1 MSELPI
7 SPERLSELA
16 EVINDWL
23 DNQLSTKSLVQSVE
37 HNKNESRW
45 YVRISGEDKDNSMV
59 LFTLGQRTLHF
70 ETYFMPSP
78 EENSQEVFQYLLR
91 KNSKLYGVSFAV
103 GSEEAIYLSGQINS
117 EIISSD
123 TLDWVLGTI
132 YKAVEECFKP
142 VLRIGFASRFKNKL
156 DCLRS

>member
-1 MSELPI
+1 MSALPT
-7 SPERLSELA
+7 SPEKLSELT
-16 EVINDWL
+16 EVISEWL
-23 DNQLSTKSLVQSVE
+23 DSQLSSKTLVQSVE

-78 EENSQEVFQYLLR
+78 EENRQDVFQYLLR
-91 KNSKLYGVSFAV
+91 KNSKLYGVSFGV
-103 GSEEAIYLSGQINS
+103 GSEEAVYLSGQINS
-117 EIISSD
+117 EVISSD

-132 YKAVEECFKP
+132 YKAVEECFQP
-142 VLRIGFASRFKNKL
+142 ALRLGFASRFKNNL
-156 DCLRS
+156 TD

>member
-1 MSELPI
+1 MSALPT
-7 SPERLSELA
+7 SPEKLSELT
-16 EVINDWL
+16 EVISEWL
-23 DNQLSTKSLVQSVE
+23 DSQLSSKTLVQSVE

-78 EENSQEVFQYLLR
+78 EENRQDVFQYLLR
-91 KNSKLYGVSFAV
+91 KNSKLYGVSFGV
-103 GSEEAIYLSGQINS
+103 GNEEAVYLSGQINS
-117 EIISSD
+117 EVISSD

-142 VLRIGFASRFKNKL
+142 ALRLGFASRFKNNL
-156 DCLRS
+156 TD

>member
-1 MSELPI
+1 MPELPI
-7 SPERLSELA
+7 SPERLFELT
-16 EVINDWL
+16 EVISEWL
-23 DNQLSTKSLVQSVE
+23 DNQLSNKSLVQSVE

-78 EENSQEVFQYLLR
+78 EENRQDVFQYLLR
-91 KNSKLYGVSFAV
+91 KNSKLYGVSFGV
-103 GSEEAIYLSGQINS
+103 GGEEAVYLSGQINS
-117 EIISSD
+117 EVISSD

-142 VLRIGFASRFKNKL
+142 ALRLGFASRFKNNL
-156 DCLRS
+156 TD

>member
-1 MSELPI
+1 MSALPT
-7 SPERLSELA
+7 SPEKLSELT
-16 EVINDWL
+16 EVISEWL
-23 DNQLSTKSLVQSVE
+23 DSQLSSKTLVQSVE

-78 EENSQEVFQYLLR
+78 EENKQDVFQYLLR
-91 KNSKLYGVSFAV
+91 KNLKLYGASFGV

-142 VLRIGFASRFKNKL
+142 ALSLGFASRFKNKL
-156 DCLRS
+156 ND

>member
-7 SPERLSELA
+7 SPERLSELT
-16 EVINDWL
+16 EVISVWL
-23 DNQLSTKSLVQSVE
+23 DNQLGSKTLVQSVE

-78 EENSQEVFQYLLR
+78 EENQQDVFQYLLR
-91 KNSKLYGVSFAV
+91 KNSKLYGVSFGV
-103 GSEEAIYLSGQINS
+103 GSEEAVYLSGQINS
-117 EIISSD
+117 EVISSD

-142 VLRIGFASRFKNKL
+142 ALRLGFTSRFKNNL
-156 DCLRS
+156 TD

>member
-1 MSELPI
+1 MSALPT
-7 SPERLSELA
+7 SPEKLSELT
-16 EVINDWL
+16 EVISEWL
-23 DNQLSTKSLVQSVE
+23 DNQLSSKTLVQSVE

-78 EENSQEVFQYLLR
+78 EENRQDVFQYLLR
-91 KNSKLYGVSFAV
+91 KNSKLYGVSFGV
-103 GSEEAIYLSGQINS
+103 GNEEAVYLSGQINS
-117 EIISSD
+117 EVISSD

-142 VLRIGFASRFKNKL
+142 ALRLGFASRFKNNL
-156 DCLRS
+156 TD

>member
-7 SPERLSELA
+7 SPERLSELT
-16 EVINDWL
+16 EVISGWL
-23 DNQLSTKSLVQSVE
+23 DNQLSSKTLVQSVE

-78 EENSQEVFQYLLR
+78 EENRQDVFQYLLR
-91 KNSKLYGVSFAV
+91 KNSKLYGVSFGV
-103 GSEEAIYLSGQINS
+103 GNEEAVYLSGQINS
-117 EIISSD
+117 EVISSD

-132 YKAVEECFKP
+132 YKTVEECFKP
-142 VLRIGFASRFKNKL
+142 ALRLGFVSRFKNNL
-156 DCLRS
+156 TD

>member
-1 MSELPI
+1 MSALPT
-7 SPERLSELA
+7 SPEKLSELT
-16 EVINDWL
+16 EVISEWL
-23 DNQLSTKSLVQSVE
+23 DSQLSSKTLVQSVE

-59 LFTLGQRTLHF
+59 LFTLGQLTLHF

-78 EENSQEVFQYLLR
+78 EENRQDVFQYLLR
-91 KNSKLYGVSFAV
+91 KNSKLYGVSFGV
-103 GSEEAIYLSGQINS
+103 GGEEAVYLSGQINS
-117 EIISSD
+117 EVISSD

-142 VLRIGFASRFKNKL
+142 ALRLGFASRFKNNL
-156 DCLRS
+156 TD

>member
-7 SPERLSELA
+7 SPERLSELT
-16 EVINDWL
+16 EVISGWL
-23 DNQLSTKSLVQSVE
+23 DNQLSSKTLVQSVE
-37 HNKNESRW
+37 HNHNESRW

-78 EENSQEVFQYLLR
+78 EENRQDVFQYLLR
-91 KNSKLYGVSFAV
+91 KNSKLYGVSFGV
-103 GSEEAIYLSGQINS
+103 GNEEAVYLSGQINS
-117 EIISSD
+117 EVINSD

-142 VLRIGFASRFKNKL
+142 ALRLGFASRFKNNL
-156 DCLRS
+156 ND

>member
-7 SPERLSELA
+7 SPERLSELT
-16 EVINDWL
+16 EVISGWL
-23 DNQLSTKSLVQSVE
+23 DNQLSSKTLVQSVE

-78 EENSQEVFQYLLR
+78 EENRQDVFQYLLR
-91 KNSKLYGVSFAV
+91 KNSKLYGVSFGV
-103 GSEEAIYLSGQINS
+103 GGEEAVYLSGQINS
-117 EIISSD
+117 EVISSD

-132 YKAVEECFKP
+132 YKTVEECFKP
-142 VLRIGFASRFKNKL
+142 ALRLGFASRFKYNL
-156 DCLRS
+156 TD

>member
-7 SPERLSELA
+7 SPERLSELT
-16 EVINDWL
+16 EVISGWL
-23 DNQLSTKSLVQSVE
+23 DNQLSSKTLVQSVE

-45 YVRISGEDKDNSMV
+45 YVRISGEDKDNSMIV
-59 LFTLGQRTLHF
+59 FTLGQRTFHF

-78 EENSQEVFQYLLR
+78 EENRQDVFQYLLR
-91 KNSKLYGVSFAV
+91 KNSKLYGVSFGV
-103 GSEEAIYLSGQINS
+103 GNEEAVYLSGQINS
-117 EIISSD
+117 EVISSD

-142 VLRIGFASRFKNKL
+142 ALRLGFASRFKNNL
-156 DCLRS
+156 TD

>member
-1 MSELPI
+1 MSALPT
-7 SPERLSELA
+7 SPEKLSELT
-16 EVINDWL
+16 EVISEWL
-23 DNQLSTKSLVQSVE
+23 DSQLSSKTLVQSVE

-78 EENSQEVFQYLLR
+78 EENRQDVFQYLLR
-91 KNSKLYGVSFAV
+91 KNSKLYGVSFGV
-103 GSEEAIYLSGQINS
+103 GNEEAVYLSGQINS
-117 EIISSD
+117 EAISSD

-142 VLRIGFASRFKNKL
+142 ALRLGFASRFKNNL
-156 DCLRS
+156 TD

>member
-7 SPERLSELA
+7 SPERLSELT
-16 EVINDWL
+16 EVISGWL
-23 DNQLSTKSLVQSVE
+23 DNQLSSKTLVQSVE

-78 EENSQEVFQYLLR
+78 EESRQDVFQYLLR
-91 KNSKLYGVSFAV
+91 KNSKLYGVSFGV
-103 GSEEAIYLSGQINS
+103 GNEEAVYLSGQINS
-117 EIISSD
+117 EVISSD

-132 YKAVEECFKP
+132 YKTVEECFKP
-142 VLRIGFASRFKNKL
+142 ALRLGFASRFKNNL
-156 DCLRS
+156 TD

>member
-1 MSELPI
+1 MSALPT
-7 SPERLSELA
+7 SPEKLSELA
-16 EVINDWL
+16 EVISEWL
-23 DNQLSTKSLVQSVE
+23 DNQLSSKTLVQSVE
-37 HNKNESRW
+37 HNQNESRW

-78 EENSQEVFQYLLR
+78 EENRQDVFQYLLR
-91 KNSKLYGVSFAV
+91 KNSKLYGVSFGV
-103 GSEEAIYLSGQINS
+103 GNEEAVYLSGQINS
-117 EIISSD
+117 EVISSD

-142 VLRIGFASRFKNKL
+142 ALRLGFASRFKNNL
-156 DCLRS
+156 TD

>member
-1 MSELPI
+1 MSALPT
-7 SPERLSELA
+7 SPEKLSELT
-16 EVINDWL
+16 EVISEWL
-23 DNQLSTKSLVQSVE
+23 DNQLSSKTLVQSVE
-37 HNKNESRW
+37 HNQNESRW

-78 EENSQEVFQYLLR
+78 EENRQDVFQYLLR
-91 KNSKLYGVSFAV
+91 KNSKLYGVSFGV
-103 GSEEAIYLSGQINS
+103 GNEEAVYLSGQINS
-117 EIISSD
+117 EVISSD

-142 VLRIGFASRFKNKL
+142 ALRLGFASRFKNNL
-156 DCLRS
+156 TD

>member
-7 SPERLSELA
+7 SPERLSELT
-16 EVINDWL
+16 EVISEWL
-23 DNQLSTKSLVQSVE
+23 DNQLSSKTLVQSVE

-78 EENSQEVFQYLLR
+78 EENRQDVFQYLLR
-91 KNSKLYGVSFAV
+91 KNSKLYGVSFGV
-103 GSEEAIYLSGQINS
+103 GGEEAVYLSGQINS
-117 EIISSD
+117 EVISSD

-142 VLRIGFASRFKNKL
+142 ALRLGFASRFKNNL
-156 DCLRS
+156 TD

>member
-7 SPERLSELA
+7 SPERLSELT
-16 EVINDWL
+16 EVISGWL
-23 DNQLSTKSLVQSVE
+23 DNQLSSKTLVQSVE
-37 HNKNESRW
+37 HNHNESRW

-78 EENSQEVFQYLLR
+78 EENRQDVFQYLLR
-91 KNSKLYGVSFAV
+91 KNSKLYGVSFGV
-103 GSEEAIYLSGQINS
+103 GNEEAVYLSGQINS
-117 EIISSD
+117 EVINSD

-142 VLRIGFASRFKNKL
+142 ALRLGFASRFKNNL
-156 DCLRS
+156 TD

>member
-7 SPERLSELA
+7 SPERLSELT
-16 EVINDWL
+16 EVISGWL
-23 DNQLSTKSLVQSVE
+23 DNQLSSKTLVQSVE
-37 HNKNESRW
+37 HNHNESRW

-78 EENSQEVFQYLLR
+78 EENRQDVFQYLLR
-91 KNSKLYGVSFAV
+91 KNSKLYGVSFGV
-103 GSEEAIYLSGQINS
+103 GNEEAVYLSGQINS
-117 EIISSD
+117 EVINSD

-142 VLRIGFASRFKNKL
+142 ALRLGFASRFKSNL
-156 DCLRS
+156 TD

>member
-7 SPERLSELA
+7 SPEGLSELA
-16 EVINDWL
+16 EVISGWL
-23 DNQLSTKSLVQSVE
+23 DNQLSSKTLVQSVE

-78 EENSQEVFQYLLR
+78 EENRQDVFQYLLR
-91 KNSKLYGVSFAV
+91 KNSKLYGVSFGV
-103 GSEEAIYLSGQINS
+103 GSEEAVYLSGQINS
-117 EIISSD
+117 EVISSD

-142 VLRIGFASRFKNKL
+142 ALRLGFASRFKNNFT
-156 DCLRS
+156 D

>member
-7 SPERLSELA
+7 SPERLSELT
-16 EVINDWL
+16 EVISGWL
-23 DNQLSTKSLVQSVE
+23 DNQLSSKTLVQSVE
-37 HNKNESRW
+37 HNHNESRW

-59 LFTLGQRTLHF
+59 LFRLGQRTLHF

-78 EENSQEVFQYLLR
+78 EENRQDVFQYLLR
-91 KNSKLYGVSFAV
+91 KNSKLYGVSFGV
-103 GSEEAIYLSGQINS
+103 GNEEAVYLSGQINS
-117 EIISSD
+117 EVINSD

-142 VLRIGFASRFKNKL
+142 ALRLGFASRFKNNL
-156 DCLRS
+156 TD

>member
-7 SPERLSELA
+7 SPERLSELT
-16 EVINDWL
+16 EVISEWL
-23 DNQLSTKSLVQSVE
+23 DNQLSSKTLVQSVE

-78 EENSQEVFQYLLR
+78 EENRQDVFQYLLR
-91 KNSKLYGVSFAV
+91 KNSKLYGVSFGV
-103 GSEEAIYLSGQINS
+103 GSEEAVYLSGQINS
-117 EIISSD
+117 EVISSD

-132 YKAVEECFKP
+132 YKAGEECFKP
-142 VLRIGFASRFKNKL
+142 ALRLGFASRFKNNL
-156 DCLRS
+156 AD

>member
-7 SPERLSELA
+7 SPERLSELT
-16 EVINDWL
+16 EVISGWL
-23 DNQLSTKSLVQSVE
+23 DNQLSSKTLVQSVE

-78 EENSQEVFQYLLR
+78 EENRQDVFQYLLR
-91 KNSKLYGVSFAV
+91 KNSKLYGVSFGV
-103 GSEEAIYLSGQINS
+103 GNEEAVYLSGQINS
-117 EIISSD
+117 EVINSD

-142 VLRIGFASRFKNKL
+142 ALRLGFASRFKSNL
-156 DCLRS
+156 TD

>member
-1 MSELPI
+1 MSALPT
-7 SPERLSELA
+7 SPEKLSELT
-16 EVINDWL
+16 EVISEWL
-23 DNQLSTKSLVQSVE
+23 DSQLSSKTLVQSVE

-78 EENSQEVFQYLLR
+78 EENRQDVFQYLLR
-91 KNSKLYGVSFAV
+91 KNSKLYGVSFGV
-103 GSEEAIYLSGQINS
+103 GNEEAVYLSGQIDS
-117 EIISSD
+117 EVISSD

-142 VLRIGFASRFKNKL
+142 ALRLGFASRFKNNL
-156 DCLRS
+156 TD

>member
-7 SPERLSELA
+7 SPERLSELT
-16 EVINDWL
+16 EVISGWL
-23 DNQLSTKSLVQSVE
+23 DNQLSSKTLVQSVE
-37 HNKNESRW
+37 HNHNESRW

-78 EENSQEVFQYLLR
+78 EENRQDVFQYLLR
-91 KNSKLYGVSFAV
+91 KNSKLYGVSFGV
-103 GSEEAIYLSGQINS
+103 GSEEAVYLSGQINS
-117 EIISSD
+117 EVINSD

-132 YKAVEECFKP
+132 YKTVEECFKP
-142 VLRIGFASRFKNKL
+142 ALRLGFESRFKNNL
-156 DCLRS
+156 TD

>member
-7 SPERLSELA
+7 SPERLSELT
-16 EVINDWL
+16 EVISGWL
-23 DNQLSTKSLVQSVE
+23 DNQLSSKTLVQSVE

-78 EENSQEVFQYLLR
+78 EENRQDVFQYLLR
-91 KNSKLYGVSFAV
+91 KNSKLYGVSFGV
-103 GSEEAIYLSGQINS
+103 GNEEAVYLSGQINS
-117 EIISSD
+117 EVISSD

-132 YKAVEECFKP
+132 YKTVEECFKP
-142 VLRIGFASRFKNKL
+142 ALRLGFESRFKNNL
-156 DCLRS
+156 TD

>member
-7 SPERLSELA
+7 SPERLSELT
-16 EVINDWL
+16 EVISVWL
-23 DNQLSTKSLVQSVE
+23 DNQLSSKTLVQSVE

-78 EENSQEVFQYLLR
+78 EENQQDVFQYLLR
-91 KNSKLYGVSFAV
+91 KNSKLYGVSFGV

-117 EIISSD
+117 KVISSD

-142 VLRIGFASRFKNKL
+142 ALRLGFTSRFKNHL
-156 DCLRS
+156 TD

>member
-7 SPERLSELA
+7 SPERLSELT
-16 EVINDWL
+16 EVISGWL
-23 DNQLSTKSLVQSVE
+23 DNQLSSKTLVQSVE

-78 EENSQEVFQYLLR
+78 EENRQDVFQYLLR
-91 KNSKLYGVSFAV
+91 KNSKLYGVSFGV
-103 GSEEAIYLSGQINS
+103 GGEEAVYLSGQINS
-117 EIISSD
+117 EVISSD

-142 VLRIGFASRFKNKL
+142 ALRLGFASSFKNNL
-156 DCLRS
+156 AD

>member
-7 SPERLSELA
+7 SPERLSELT
-16 EVINDWL
+16 EVISGWL
-23 DNQLSTKSLVQSVE
+23 DNQLSSKTLVQSVE
-37 HNKNESRW
+37 HNHNESRW

-78 EENSQEVFQYLLR
+78 EENRQDVFQYLLR
-91 KNSKLYGVSFAV
+91 KNSKLYGVSFGV
-103 GSEEAIYLSGQINS
+103 GNEEAVYLSGQINS
-117 EIISSD
+117 EVINSD

-142 VLRIGFASRFKNKL
+142 ALRLGFARRFKNNL
-156 DCLRS
+156 TD

>member
-1 MSELPI
+1 MSALPT
-7 SPERLSELA
+7 SPEKLSELT
-16 EVINDWL
+16 EVISEWL
-23 DNQLSTKSLVQSVE
+23 DNQLSSKTLVQSVE
-37 HNKNESRW
+37 HNQNESRW

-78 EENSQEVFQYLLR
+78 EENRQDVFQYLLR
-91 KNSKLYGVSFAV
+91 KNSKLYGVSFGV
-103 GSEEAIYLSGQINS
+103 GNEEAIYLSGQINS
-117 EIISSD
+117 EVISSD

-142 VLRIGFASRFKNKL
+142 ALRLGFASRFKNNL
-156 DCLRS
+156 TD

>member
-7 SPERLSELA
+7 SPERLSELT
-16 EVINDWL
+16 EVISGWL
-23 DNQLSTKSLVQSVE
+23 DNQLSSKTLVQSVE
-37 HNKNESRW
+37 HNQNESRW

-78 EENSQEVFQYLLR
+78 EENRQDVFQYLLR
-91 KNSKLYGVSFAV
+91 KNSKLYGVSFGV
-103 GSEEAIYLSGQINS
+103 GNEEAVYLSGQINS
-117 EIISSD
+117 EVISSD

-142 VLRIGFASRFKNKL
+142 ALRLGFASRFKNNL
-156 DCLRS
+156 TD

>member
-1 MSELPI
+1 MSALPT
-7 SPERLSELA
+7 SPEKLSELT
-16 EVINDWL
+16 EVISEWL
-23 DNQLSTKSLVQSVE
+23 DSQLSSKTLVQSVE

-78 EENSQEVFQYLLR
+78 EENRQDVFQYLLR
-91 KNSKLYGVSFAV
+91 KNSKLYGVSFGV
-103 GSEEAIYLSGQINS
+103 GNEEAVYLSGQINS
-117 EIISSD
+117 EVIGSD

-142 VLRIGFASRFKNKL
+142 ALRLGFASRFKNNL
-156 DCLRS
+156 TD

>member
-1 MSELPI
+1 MSALPT
-7 SPERLSELA
+7 SPEKLSELT
-16 EVINDWL
+16 EVISEWL
-23 DNQLSTKSLVQSVE
+23 DNQLSSKTLVQSVE

-78 EENSQEVFQYLLR
+78 EENRQDVFQYLLR
-91 KNSKLYGVSFAV
+91 KNSKLYGVSFGV
-103 GSEEAIYLSGQINS
+103 GSEEAVYLSGQINS
-117 EIISSD
+117 EVISSD

-142 VLRIGFASRFKNKL
+142 ALRLGFASRFKSNL
-156 DCLRS
+156 TD

>member
-1 MSELPI
+1 MSALPT
-7 SPERLSELA
+7 SPEKLSELT
-16 EVINDWL
+16 EVISGWL
-23 DNQLSTKSLVQSVE
+23 DNQLSSKTLVQSVE

-78 EENSQEVFQYLLR
+78 EENRQDVFQYLLR
-91 KNSKLYGVSFAV
+91 KNSKLYGVSFGV
-103 GSEEAIYLSGQINS
+103 GNEEAVYLSGQINS
-117 EIISSD
+117 EVISSD

-142 VLRIGFASRFKNKL
+142 ALRLGFASRFKNNL
-156 DCLRS
+156 TD